1 MIVGLT
7 GGIATGKSTVARMFG
22 ELGAH
27 VIDFDALARQAVEPG
42 KPAWQEI
49 VDCFGAGIL
58 NPDRTINRQKLGRL
72 VFDDPEKL
80 QKLNQIVHPRVFA
93 MDRQVTEEIRQ
104 KDPRAIIV
112 KEIPLLLEAGA
123 ARGVDKVVVVY
134 ASPEEQLKR
143 LLSRGLTSEEALK
156 RMRAQAPLDQKVRL
170 ADYVIYN
177 EGSMEETRRQVE
189 EVYAELLKLASS
201 R

>member
-1 MIVGLT
+1 M
-7 GGIATGKSTVARMFG
+7 
-22 ELGAH
+22 
-27 VIDFDALARQAVEPG
+27 
-42 KPAWQEI
+42 
-49 VDCFGAGIL
+49 
-58 NPDRTINRQKLGRL
+58 
-72 VFDDPEKL
+72 
-80 QKLNQIVHPRVFA
+80 
-93 MDRQVTEEIRQ
+93 
-104 KDPRAIIV
+104 
-112 KEIPLLLEAGA
+112 
-123 ARGVDKVVVVY
+123 VVY